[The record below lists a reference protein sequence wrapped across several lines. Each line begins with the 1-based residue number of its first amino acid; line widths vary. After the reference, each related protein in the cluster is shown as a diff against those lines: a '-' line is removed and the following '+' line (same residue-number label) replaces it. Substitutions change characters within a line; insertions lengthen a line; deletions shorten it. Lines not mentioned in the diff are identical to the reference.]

1 MSALHWAVDGE
12 QSETIELLL
21 MEGFPV
27 SFVIVLTI
35 FIVRTH

>member
-12 QSETIELLL
+12 QLETIELLL

-27 SFVIVLTI
+27 TIIIVLTI
-35 FIVRTH
+35 FIVRTY